1 MTDNS
6 RAKSH
11 LKSAETKLNDL
22 SNVSEINRITAARNL
37 DLFNNLHTGNNLFV
51 DDEVKTDIENVRNR
65 LQVWALVAD
74 ATNEIIQLNTDESA
88 LPTTWPAAA
97 SSGTRRAEIG
107 RDRTNLLR
115 ITGGTAIAPW
125 AWSTNLI
132 NRQTEYNN
140 LSTYAN
146 YFNTWSRIWN
156 VDLDITTA
164 PGAAR
169 AWIANINQNLDWLFK
184 TAPWDPDA
192 NYTLCDDQG
201 NPLPVSWGNYTIQI
215 GWQTAT
221 LSWINFTIVGW
232 VRHLDLTN
240 LTITPPTV
248 DLSQPLKLS
257 INGTYPAATVWVNN
271 VNLVCNK
278 KFQLQ
283 LRNGPA
289 PIPMNTL
296 ALRQTQIDTY
306 NTTLPGNIVQNELV
320 TQYNNRLSSLQREA
334 VFEALKHLD
343 GIRFSQLEEYGKKN
357 WKENEIKEELYQ
369 QIYRNFLS
377 VWPIALNITNINTYN
392 TFRDWFAH
400 DSRTWNNDPNVIRDN
415 VSYQNYVHNNLSNSV
430 QEYLKYWLN
439 ELLTNSVP
447 NNMRLKTELS
457 SFLTAIEQRRND
469 NEVVWWARINDAI
482 QWNIWANDQM
492 VKHRRRRILWIPFG
506 RPDVSYM
513 RFYNWA
519 SHEIK
524 DQSVDISTNS
534 RITDLN
540 NPEPVKYDL
549 KTNISGKNN
558 INVTIDF
565 PENDKRYRR
574 KSITLKQWEVS
585 TLARKILN
593 CPDIPDFKVRAHI
606 VYNMMVSMV
615 QIAKKKN
622 FSLNYRVPGTALQR
636 EIIMNKENISLVE
649 TNDTW
654 GTRTENVLFD
664 YDSFVTTNTFH
675 GMGNSRSLQTAIDVL
690 MWHFNFSMNQY
701 HEWYR
706 NATRSRLLKTKVS
719 ANNFWTSPIKTITNL
734 RTVRQF
740 DFTTNVGDVEISFE
754 KNNITLKKW
763 DIEISGKNL
772 WKLLEY
778 RKNKTRIFDGM
789 EREIVWAFY
798 KALKEK
804 LRENSKINRSNFW
817 VRDPLTQNIY
827 VLDEDGEFGVITPE
841 DPGNILNGRNNRII
855 RKTELDDVD
864 SRGWRRMCTP
874 EETKEIFM
882 NPMIMGRMIKAMNRR
897 M

>member
-1 MTDNS
+1 MSDNTK
-6 RAKSH
+6 AKTH
-11 LKSAETKLNDL
+11 LKTAETKLNDL
-22 SNVSEINRITAARNL
+22 SNVSEINKITAARSL

-51 DDEVKTDIENVRNR
+51 DDEVKIDIENVRNR
-65 LQVWALVAD
+65 LQTWALVAD
-74 ATNEIIQLNTDESA
+74 AANEITQLNTDEAA
-88 LPTTWPAAA
+88 LPTGA
-97 SSGTRRAEIG
+97 SSSTRRAEIG

-115 ITGGTAIAPW
+115 ITGGTALFPW
-125 AWSTNLI
+125 AWSTNVI

-140 LSTYAN
+140 LTTYAN
-146 YFNTWSRIWN
+146 YFNTWSRMGN
-156 VDLDITTA
+156 VDLDITT
-164 PGAAR
+164 PVWTAR

-184 TAPWDPDA
+184 TAPWNPNA
-192 NYTLCDDQG
+192 NYTLCDDQWQ
-201 NPLPVSWGNYTIQI
+201 PLAVTGGNYTIQI
-215 GWQTAT
+215 WWQTAT
-221 LSWINFTIVGW
+221 LSWINLGT
-232 VRHLDLTN
+232 RTLDLTN
-240 LTITPPTV
+240 LIITPPTV

-257 INGTYPAATVWVNN
+257 INGTYPAAAVWVNN

-289 PIPMNTL
+289 PIPMDTL
-296 ALRQTQIDTY
+296 ALRQIQIDTY
-306 NTTLPGNIVQNELV
+306 NTTAPGNIVENELV
-320 TQYNNRLSSLQREA
+320 TQYNNRLPSLQRET

-357 WKENEIKEELYQ
+357 GKENEIKEELYQ

-377 VWPIALNITNINTYN
+377 TWPIATSITNINTYN

-415 VSYQNYVHNNLSNSV
+415 ISYQNYVHNNLNNSV
-430 QEYLKYWLN
+430 QEYLKYGLN

-469 NEVVWWARINDAI
+469 NEIVWGARINDAI

-492 VKHRRRRILWIPFG
+492 IKHRRRRILWIPFG

-606 VYNMMVSMV
+606 VYNMMVSMI
-615 QIAKKKN
+615 QISKKKN

-636 EIIMNKENISLVE
+636 EIIMNKENIFLIE

-675 GMGNSRSLQTAIDVL
+675 GMWNSRSLQTAIDSL
-690 MWHFNFSMNQY
+690 MDHFNFSMNQY
-701 HEWYR
+701 HENYR
-706 NATRSRLLKTKVS
+706 NATRSRLLKTNVS
-719 ANNFWTSPIKTITNL
+719 ANSFWTSPIKTVMNL

-778 RKNKTRIFDGM
+778 RKNKIRIFDGM

-798 KALKEK
+798 EEMTKK
-804 LRENSKINRSNFW
+804 LRENNKINRSNFW

-864 SRGWRRMCTP
+864 ARGWRRMCTP

-882 NPMIMGRMIKAMNRR
+882 NPMIMWRMIKAMNRR